1 MKIECV
7 YKDETGAQIDIG
19 DYVVYSDSDNPDKL
33 YLYKLEFGRKDACII
48 CKTLKKVNNTIE
60 VTDYD
65 AMADVVNL
73 YLDMSEDGS
82 IKGFTRLNASTD
94 EEAYLIYEEMLYAL
108 EWMPIQ
114 LSKVRLQNSEL
125 YYTIKAMQAGSI
137 DYLEIKDGNGLIEWS
152 YEITADENKYYVKD
166 TTIDGN
172 AKKIK
177 NYVIEVEKA

>member
-60 VTDYD
+60 VTNYD

-94 EEAYLIYEEMLYAL
+94 EEAYLIYEKMLNAAA
-108 EWMPIQ
+108 WKPIQ
-114 LSKVRLQNSEL
+114 LSSLRKENPQL
-125 YYTIKAMQAGSI
+125 YYTIKAMEAGSI
-137 DYLEIKDGNGLIEWS
+137 DYLEVEDGNGLTEWS

-166 TTIDGN
+166 TTMAGN
-172 AKKIK
+172 SKKIT
-177 NYVIEVEKA
+177 NYVIEV